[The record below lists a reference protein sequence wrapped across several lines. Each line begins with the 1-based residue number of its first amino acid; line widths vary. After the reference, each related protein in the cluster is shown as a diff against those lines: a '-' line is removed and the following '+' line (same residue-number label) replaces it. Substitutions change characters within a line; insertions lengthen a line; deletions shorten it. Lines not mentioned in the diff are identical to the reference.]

1 MILKENAVVPIIQ
14 EFYASLW
21 DQEFRNTEGH
31 MWDMVLVR
39 GKEVR
44 VSLQIICNIYNVLY
58 YDNDFID
65 EIDLEYFP
73 DIDMD
78 SIINFLTGE
87 RGEWK
92 YHAGTNITIIHLT
105 CLSQQIWN
113 KKKRDKIARRMVEVR
128 RLILKRMI

>member
-1 MILKENAVVPIIQ
+1 MILKENAVAPIIQ

-44 VSLQIICNIYNVLY
+44 LSLQIIYSIYNVLY

-65 EIDLEYFP
+65 EIDL
-73 DIDMD
+73 
-78 SIINFLTGE
+78 
-87 RGEWK
+87 
-92 YHAGTNITIIHLT
+92 
-105 CLSQQIWN
+105 
-113 KKKRDKIARRMVEVR
+113 
-128 RLILKRMI
+128 